1 MEQGSA
7 RKRCRKKEK
16 KRFLLPLGHEN
27 HTRTH
32 TQNRFLWEGG
42 WTGGEGWHP
51 GLPRPV
57 GGQGTLTLI
66 GPPSTPWGPDL
77 N

>member
-1 MEQGSA
+1 MHAG
-7 RKRCRKKEK
+7 RKRKEGSC
-16 KRFLLPLGHEN
+16 FHSDTES

-42 WTGGEGWHP
+42 WTAGGWVA
-51 GLPRPV
+51 PRSAKTS
-57 GGQGTLTLI
+57 GRRAGQGTLTPM
-66 GPPSTPWGPDL
+66 GPPNTPWGPDL